1 MIIKEILA
9 KLETSANPVAQSL
22 HKGEHFKTLI
32 IGFKKGMILKEHRA
46 HLPSKLFVLQ
56 GKVIYKQNEV
66 STTLE
71 LYDNIDIPVE
81 IIHSVEALENSL
93 CVLTQG

>member
-9 KLETSANPVAQSL
+9 KLETAANPVAQAL
-22 HKGEHFKTLI
+22 HKGEHFKTLL

-56 GKVIYKQNEV
+56 GKVIYHQNEI

-81 IIHSVEALENSL
+81 IIHSVDALEDSL